1 VCGDEC
7 GYNSEHAATS
17 CQDTVC
23 FDNRGQD
30 TGCMVTRIQ
39 MRLGMCHKS
48 ECRFKSDIGIQR
60 LQEDNVRSE
69 YRVGGDK

>member
-1 VCGDEC
+1 MCGDEC

-23 FDNRGQD
+23 FDNQ
-30 TGCMVTRIQ
+30 CMVTRIQ

-48 ECRFKSDIGIQR
+48 ECRFKSDTGIQR
-60 LQEDNVRSE
+60 LREDNVRSG
-69 YRVGGDK
+69 YRVGGDREV